1 MTKFIQMEKRTKLN
15 PTEMKLLDYLGR
27 CPECTNKKLA
37 QLIDVKYPPYVST
50 LKKNLEEKQYFVGPY
65 YQTDYGKIFKNRIR
79 KTIAIVLFE
88 HSYQFMLSLLK
99 NIECFSFLYPIEE
112 RFFRSYMVG
121 IFDSNTKK
129 IKELFDYLQKKGIIF
144 HYDLY
149 LQNYRTHVVPPWF
162 LLNNKKAPFVPS
174 LDNLLEETN
183 IPDLS
188 FSKFS
193 GITLSRPEQT
203 LISYYEL
210 GTNLLTEI
218 MRKEKSKGNFHTYAT
233 WKAANKQLQDDEIVQ
248 PVYDIF
254 PLPIVNCSH
263 SFLLMRARTLQDTI
277 KIVLNFGKHAR
288 LRKKIF
294 LWTSHA
300 TGKTYGVIYCISHPE
315 FTIKLLMQLDMYEEI
330 VDKKFFVVRKTLD
343 LWEGKSITMDYYNPD
358 TCALDYP
365 YDLYLENIKIFL
377 EEHAW

>member
-1 MTKFIQMEKRTKLN
+1 MEKRTKLN

-27 CPECTNKKLA
+27 CPECTNKELA
-37 QLIDVKYPPYVST
+37 QAIEVKNPPYVST
-50 LKKNLEEKQYFVGPY
+50 LKKTLEEKQYFVGPY

-88 HSYQFMLSLLK
+88 HSFQFMLSLLK

-121 IFDSNTKK
+121 IFDSNTEK
-129 IKELFDYLQKKGIIF
+129 IKEIFDYLQEKRVIF

-149 LQNYRTHVVPPWF
+149 LQNYRTYVVSPRF
-162 LLNNKKAPFVPS
+162 LLNSHKAPFVPP
-174 LDNLLEETN
+174 LDNLLEDTD

-188 FSKFS
+188 FGTFS
-193 GITLSRPEQT
+193 GLTLEPPEQV

-210 GTNLLTEI
+210 GTSLLTEI
-218 MRKEKSKGNFHTYAT
+218 MKKEQSKGNFHTYAT
-233 WKAANKQLQDDEIVQ
+233 WKAANKRLQDDEIVR

-254 PLPIVNCSH
+254 PLPFVNCSH
-263 SFLLMRARTLQDTI
+263 SFLLVRAHNLEDTI
-277 KIVLNFGKHAR
+277 RIVLNFGNHAR

-315 FTIKLLMQLDMYEEI
+315 FTIKLLMELDMYEKI
-330 VDKKFFVVRKTLD
+330 VDKKFFVVRKTLN
-343 LWEGKSITMDYYNPD
+343 LWEGKSISMDHYDPD
-358 TCALDYP
+358 MGTLEYP
-365 YDLYLENIKIFL
+365 YDLYLEKIKAFL
-377 EEHAW
+377 EDHAW